1 MGLPLPRS
9 PPAVV
14 RLRRRRGGSPARP
27 PLPAAAKGPKRRR
40 GCPAVASRLQRSH
53 PRTPVYG
60 GYPYILPQKFRRAK
74 YGSGVLFLPGHRA
87 LMQCKISACSISPPR
102 LVPTSRGRGRRVG
115 DASIG
120 TTPKTGNGR
129 ASVPPL
135 RYEKKVLL
143 QRNDGRGKPLPCGM
157 GGKHSAAKD
166 CGPFSCQSA
175 KRRPIRASVRRSAHS
190 AEII

>member
-1 MGLPLPRS
+1 M
-9 PPAVV
+9 
-14 RLRRRRGGSPARP
+14 
-27 PLPAAAKGPKRRR
+27 PAAAKGPKRRR

-120 TTPKTGNGR
+120 TAPKTGNGR

-157 GGKHSAAKD
+157 GGQASLSGGRANHSRTGWWAGLSTPGRRREGGEKAKQPET
-166 CGPFSCQSA
+166 CIHRAGPWLFCYV
-175 KRRPIRASVRRSAHS
+175 KIM
-190 AEII
+190 

>member
-1 MGLPLPRS
+1 M
-9 PPAVV
+9 
-14 RLRRRRGGSPARP
+14 
-27 PLPAAAKGPKRRR
+27 PAAAKGPKRRR

-74 YGSGVLFLPGHRA
+74 YGSGVLFLPGHRT
-87 LMQCKISACSISPPR
+87 LIRCKISACSVSPPR
-102 LVPTSRGRGRRVG
+102 LVPTSRGRGCRVG

-120 TTPKTGNGR
+120 TAPKTGNGR

-157 GGKHSAAKD
+157 GGETLCGKGLRPLLLSERKNGGPSGPPFAA
-166 CGPFSCQSA
+166 PLIP
-175 KRRPIRASVRRSAHS
+175 RRSYSNKQAVSRASRSPLRWGRRL
-190 AEII
+190 